1 MNTGYNATSAVRT
14 ITAIAFAMLF
24 SATCVMG
31 AIAPA
36 ALQSAQ
42 TAHLINDVP
51 VA

>member
-1 MNTGYNATSAVRT
+1 MNIGYQATSAVRT
-14 ITAIAFAMLF
+14 ITAITFALLF

-42 TAHLINDVP
+42 TAGLVNEAP